1 MAIKLTKTSKIIFA
15 VVITV
20 LSVSLGFLI
29 WRVNQPEDLGPEPGE
44 AGQSQNG
51 SCWACCLPSEFKYD
65 ANGNKYC
72 PGGSLCGC
80 SVRCGD
86 GVTIRKRCGDS
97 DDEACTNCYHAAPG
111 DDDPV
116 GGVECNIGSQC
127 NNKCYWPEVSYCTG
141 EGKCICKSGD
151 DNRCEDESPKCT
163 PSCPTGYEPCNGGN
177 CGADTQT
184 AECSARCD
192 GCNNLYYSKITC
204 KKVQT
209 NTCDGGSWV
218 TKPSGNINYETDVS
232 FSAKAKDSD
241 GIKKS
246 SIVVKK
252 GSSTLPVCTTGQSVD
267 CISLVETATETT
279 ISGKLST
286 ASKRLAPG
294 NYTVNMSWKDNKDA
308 GSATCALSTTFTV
321 LPQQTNPNWNITKSV
336 VEQCIDEGTENPKSE
351 LAYTITIRNTG
362 DGAGTISKVE
372 DVLDSKVIDGFVQT
386 STITSPGTYAAR
398 KIVWNYVTPLSI
410 AAGGSKVLT
419 YKLVIDKDN
428 FDTYSNTVTLT
439 PVGSA
444 TVQAAA
450 NITADCEIAPPEEPE
465 EPDIPEVPQ
474 TGIFDNTLGR
484 IVVGFGLIV
493 LGAAIYNVPN
503 GMFKNRGEQYKYRNR
518 FEKRVANR

>member
-29 WRVNQPEDLGPEPGE
+29 WRVNQVDQLDP
-44 AGQSQNG
+44 
-51 SCWACCLPSEFKYD
+51 
-65 ANGNKYC
+65 
-72 PGGSLCGC
+72 
-80 SVRCGD
+80 
-86 GVTIRKRCGDS
+86 GDS
-97 DDEACTNCYHAAPG
+97 DAGGGGSGCSASATAACYDSTWCKNNSGFMNCYEGGKLCGTVACG
-111 DDDPV
+111 DAKRCKCCD
-116 GGVECNIGSQC
+116 GGWVTTNSGSC
-127 NNKCYWPEVSYCTG
+127 SDACKNA
-141 EGKCICKSGD
+141 GKK
-151 DNRCEDESPKCT
+151 DEF
-163 PSCPTGYEPCNGGN
+163 GGN
-177 CGADTQT
+177 CEDTPVVKCVCDSWSNGCGVNCTFPSDTQ
-184 AECSARCD
+184 AKVDAQAS
-192 GCNNLYYSKITC
+192 GTC
-204 KKVQT
+204 KAYIAMCNVNNGSVSIEEYKPGHVCYGKKDECKNPYAEDNCT
-209 NTCDGGSWV
+209 PVNTCDGGSWV
-218 TKPSGNINYETDVS
+218 NKPSGNINYETDIS

-267 CISLVETATETT
+267 CISLTEAATETT

-286 ASKRLAPG
+286 AGKRLAPG
-294 NYTVNMSWKDNKDA
+294 NYTVSMSWKDSKDA
-308 GSATCALSTTFTV
+308 SSAACALSTTFTV
-321 LPQQTNPNWNITKSV
+321 LPQQTNPNWSITKSV

-372 DVLDSKVIDGFVQT
+372 DVLDSKVVDGFVQT